1 MPRNNESTI
10 ATRMDD
16 KQKITIR
23 FGSWDLP
30 MNVLRKDEHLYREA
44 EKLMKERYTFYTSS
58 YKGLATERYMVM
70 CMLDIAVRLQHAL
83 ENNDNNDII
92 ERLNPLIE
100 DIEKIL
106 KEKQN

>member
-1 MPRNNESTI
+1 
-10 ATRMDD
+10 MDD

-30 MNVLRKDEHLYREA
+30 MTVQRKDEHLYREA
-44 EKLMKERYTFYTSS
+44 ESLMKERYAFYTRS

-83 ENNDNNDII
+83 KKGNTRNMI
-92 ERLNPLIE
+92 EQLTPLIE
-100 DIEKIL
+100 EIEKRL
-106 KEKQN
+106 KK

>member
-1 MPRNNESTI
+1 MEE
-10 ATRMDD
+10 

-30 MNVLRKDEHLYREA
+30 MTVQRKDEHLYREA
-44 EKLMKERYTFYTSS
+44 EKLMKDRYAFYTRS

-83 ENNDNNDII
+83 EKGDQTDLVD
-92 ERLNPLIE
+92 RLCPLITE
-100 DIEKIL
+100 IEARL
-106 KEKQN
+106 EK

>member
-1 MPRNNESTI
+1 ME
-10 ATRMDD
+10 D

-30 MNVLRKDEHLYREA
+30 MTVNRKDEHLYREA
-44 EKLMKERYTFYTSS
+44 EALMKERYAFYTRS

-83 ENNDNNDII
+83 ESNNSSELT
-92 ERLNPLIE
+92 ERLTPLIE
-100 DIEKIL
+100 EIENKL
-106 KEKQN
+106 KHK